1 MPRNATKVIGAESP
15 CFRCGKTMFC
25 KGKEYQGETKPQ
37 WQNADGEA
45 HYTSNGDCKGEQ
57 PSQINNMPPP
67 GIKPLVSQKVKLED
81 IKLDDEVISEVLT
94 VTKAASQILKTIE
107 LGVWE
112 ELGDTSP
119 AHVGLYVKQIS
130 DKLLNTPD
138 IGKILKGLKVK

>member
-1 MPRNATKVIGAESP
+1 MLKNPTKEIGANGP

-25 KGKEYQGETKPQ
+25 NGKEYQGETKPQ
-37 WQNADGEA
+37 WQNKDGTA
-45 HYTSNGDCKGEQ
+45 HYTSSGDCKGQEPQ
-57 PSQINNMPPP
+57 VINNMPTPK
-67 GIKPLVSQKVKLED
+67 IASQKVKLED
-81 IKLDDEVISEVLT
+81 IKLDDAIISEVLT

-119 AHVGLYVKQIS
+119 AHVGLYVKIIS

-138 IGKILKGLKVK
+138 LDKILKGLKGK